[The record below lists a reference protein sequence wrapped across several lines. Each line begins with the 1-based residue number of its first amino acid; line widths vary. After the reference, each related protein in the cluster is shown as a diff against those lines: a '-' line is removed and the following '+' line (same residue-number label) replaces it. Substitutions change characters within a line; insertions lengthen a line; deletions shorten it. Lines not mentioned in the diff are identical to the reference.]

1 MSGLDDLPD
10 DVLDRILTWLIDKTT
25 GIPMSS
31 FAFAVSAARSA
42 GC

>member
-1 MSGLDDLPD
+1 MFGLDDLPD
-10 DVLDRILTWLIDKTT
+10 DILDRIFDLADKTT

-31 FAFAVSAARSA
+31 FAFAVSAASSA